1 MPGIGRST
9 SFRGCINPTRVL
21 AVALAT
27 SVLST
32 TSRAAAAES
41 FAGALARVPWH
52 EIAALALVLGIALF
66 AVVSAVVALRTRA
79 RAAVERAAF
88 RSEIDAL
95 RASAGEART
104 LLLSEA
110 QVLIIWP
117 ADGSAPD
124 LIGDTALLA
133 PEDPPAQF
141 VEFDTWLAPDSAT
154 AINNAVAA
162 FRANGEG
169 FSTTI
174 ATRQG
179 RQIEATGRA
188 VGGRAVLRLRDLSP
202 IKRELAET
210 TAQKQKLQRELE
222 TVGSLIEALPSPV
235 WARDKSG
242 RLVFVNKAYAR
253 AVEAADAGAVVEGGI
268 ELFDA
273 SAERATNG
281 DGRARRAAI
290 VGGHRRVLDV
300 VAVPTPHGSA
310 GIGIDA
316 TEVETLH
323 RDVDRMVEA
332 HRRTLDQLATAVA
345 AFNAERRLTFYN
357 AAYRALWDLDAGF
370 LDQGP
375 SDSAVLDVL
384 RAVHKLPEQRDF
396 REWRREL
403 HQAYEALE
411 GKQHEWH
418 LPDGRTLRVVT
429 TPNPEGG
436 VTYLFED
443 VTERLDLE
451 RRFDALIRVQGETL
465 DNLGEA
471 VAVFG
476 SDGRLRLSNPAF
488 ERLWG
493 LASELL
499 AEHPHIETV
508 LQLCVR
514 LGAEAEWER
523 LRRAVT
529 ALDERA
535 SVAGRMERQ
544 DGLIIDC
551 ATVPLPDGGTLVT
564 FSEVTASV
572 NVERALVERNQALV
586 AAEKL
591 KQDFVQHMS
600 YELRSP
606 LTNIIGFTYFLGDPG
621 IGPLNPRQREYLG
634 YITSSTNALL
644 AIVDNILDLATIE
657 AGAMRLDLAPFDIR
671 DTIRAAAEGVQDR
684 LAQDQITLELRAAP
698 DIGEFVADER
708 RIRQVLFNLL
718 SNAVG
723 FSPKGATV
731 VLAAERRPD
740 GLVLS
745 VADQGP
751 GIPPEMKDRVFDWF
765 ESHPLGSQHRG
776 VGLGLSLVRSF
787 IALHGGTVRIDS
799 EVGRG
804 TTVICVLPSQALT

>member
-1 MPGIGRST
+1 MPGSSRST
-9 SFRGCINPTRVL
+9 KLGGCSSPTRAPVAGLAAL
-21 AVALAT
+21 AVATPAWPAEAAT
-27 SVLST
+27 LTGSLT
-32 TSRAAAAES
+32 
-41 FAGALARVPWH
+41 LIPWH
-52 EIAALALVLGIALF
+52 ELAALALVLGIALF
-66 AVVSAVVALRTRA
+66 AVVSAALLLRTRA
-79 RAAVERAAF
+79 GAAAERATC

-95 RASAGEART
+95 RASAEEARM
-104 LLLSEA
+104 LLLSEP

-117 ADGSAPD
+117 VDRRDPD
-124 LIGDTALLA
+124 LIGDPAQLV
-133 PEDPPAQF
+133 PEDPPARIGAF
-141 VEFDTWLAPDSAT
+141 ETWLAPDAAA
-154 AINNAVAA
+154 AINTAVSAL
-162 FRANGEG
+162 RAEGQG
-169 FSTTI
+169 FSKTVTT
-174 ATRQG
+174 RHG

-202 IKRELAET
+202 LKQELSEAA
-210 TAQKQKLQRELE
+210 AQKEKLQRELE

-235 WARDKSG
+235 WARDKAG

-253 AVEAADAGAVVEGGI
+253 AVEAADAGAVVQGGI

-273 SAERATNG
+273 AAERATNG
-281 DGRARRAAI
+281 DGRARRAAM

-323 RDVDRMVEA
+323 RDVDRMVDA

-357 AAYRALWDLDAGF
+357 AAYRGLWDLDPAF

-384 RAVHKLPEQRDF
+384 RSAHKLPEQRDF

-403 HQAYEALE
+403 HLAYEALE
-411 GKQHEWH
+411 GKQQEWH

-488 ERLWG
+488 ARLWG
-493 LASELL
+493 LASDTF

-508 LQLCVR
+508 MQLCLR
-514 LGAEAEWER
+514 LGAETAWER

-529 ALDERA
+529 ALDDRA
-535 SVAGRMERQ
+535 PVAGRMERQ
-544 DGLIIDC
+544 DGLILDC

-564 FSEVTASV
+564 FIDVTASV
-572 NVERALVERNQALV
+572 NVERALVDRNQALV
-586 AAEKL
+586 AAERL

-606 LTNIIGFTYFLGDPG
+606 LTNIIGFSYFLGDPG

-657 AGAMRLDLAPFDIR
+657 AGAMKLDVASFDIR
-671 DTIRAAAEGVQDR
+671 DSMRAAAEGVQDR
-684 LAQDQITLELRAAP
+684 LAQDQIRLELRAAP
-698 DIGEFVADER
+698 DIGAFVADER

-723 FSPKGATV
+723 FSPKGGTV

-740 GLVLS
+740 ALVLS
-745 VADQGP
+745 VTDQGP

-765 ESHPLGSQHRG
+765 ESHPLGSRHRG
-776 VGLGLSLVRSF
+776 VGLGLSIVRSF
-787 IALHGGTVRIDS
+787 IALHGGAVRIDS

-804 TTVICVLPSQALT
+804 TTVICELPVQASS